1 MGRHPVRYNTIFMSD
16 TTSARKPRVAI
27 LEDEAAMCTLLRRI
41 LGTNYDVVIMGSS
54 SELLEAIKHEQIDL
68 ALLDIVL
75 PGENGI
81 EIAKSI
87 RARSRIPI
95 VLLSGLSAS
104 ETVVTGLNIGAND
117 YITKPFDPE
126 ILKARISNALRMG
139 NIEQKQ
145 STEPR
150 VIQANGV
157 TIDPWKRAIET
168 AAGESIHVTEME
180 VQLFSILCN
189 NSPNI
194 VTRDELSKSLIG
206 KKWQPEVRA
215 LDVHISHLRTKLQKI
230 GFPKHQIICHRGVG
244 YSMQLTAPKK

>member
-27 LEDEAAMCTLLRRI
+27 LEDEAAMRTLLRRI
-41 LGTNYDVVIMGSS
+41 LGTNYDVVIMASS
-54 SELLEAIKHEQIDL
+54 SELMEAIKQEQIDL

>member
-27 LEDEAAMCTLLRRI
+27 LEDEAAMRTLLRRI
-41 LGTNYDVVIMGSS
+41 LGTNYDVVIMASS
-54 SELLEAIKHEQIDL
+54 SELMEAIKQEQIDL

-139 NIEQKQ
+139 TIEQKQ